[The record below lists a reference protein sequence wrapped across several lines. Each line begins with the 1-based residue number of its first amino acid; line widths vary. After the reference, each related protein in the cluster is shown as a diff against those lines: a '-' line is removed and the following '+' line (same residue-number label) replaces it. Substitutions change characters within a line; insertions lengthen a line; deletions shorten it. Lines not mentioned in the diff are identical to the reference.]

1 MKQPFFKKEND
12 QNNLQKLTSLQQQ
25 IDQQEAELKKS
36 RANILKYEEEH
47 KELSDEMNG
56 LNKDKQFYNEELKK
70 MNTYNDPHGL
80 TVDQIQSKLQQED
93 PTMFRQVMKDLS
105 YNGDEPQWEKND
117 LLDRIN
123 GRDLN
128 SADISAVK
136 KEIEKLRNERRIL
149 ASELQRNQDLLKQQV
164 DIDRENNELVQLE
177 IKQLQA

>member
-1 MKQPFFKKEND
+1 
-12 QNNLQKLTSLQQQ
+12 
-25 IDQQEAELKKS
+25 
-36 RANILKYEEEH
+36 
-47 KELSDEMNG
+47 
-56 LNKDKQFYNEELKK
+56 
-70 MNTYNDPHGL
+70 
-80 TVDQIQSKLQQED
+80 
-93 PTMFRQVMKDLS
+93 MFRQVMKDLS